1 MAAKRLKKHKN
12 KIKYIL
18 ISMCYNEKN
27 RYSDFFR
34 IYQKMRSFF
43 FFIFFTAITVTMV
56 HSEGPATLEPLQIPS
71 LMSSVRISGPL
82 DFCGEPV
89 ELDNRDVSERLE
101 KELLLTLWG
110 RPQVVLWIKR
120 SNRYFPIIEKM
131 LEEHKMPQDLK
142 YIAIAESAL
151 RPHAGSKKGAIGFW
165 QFLKS
170 SGRKY
175 GLSINSEKDERR
187 NIFRST
193 EAAIAYLKQLYDIL
207 GSWTLS
213 AAAYNMGENGL
224 QSEILA
230 QNTRN
235 FYHLYLP
242 LETQRYILRI
252 ISAKLILS
260 DPESYGFR
268 FTEKDLYPPLQFD
281 RIKLECF
288 QETPISVVAAA
299 ANTRFKVI
307 KDLNPEIRGHFLAAG
322 NHRILVPQG
331 AAGGFQAR
339 FKTLVD
345 QWLAENRERVYV
357 VKEGDSLS
365 AIAERFNVPLPAL
378 IIWNRLKLREPIH
391 PGQHLII
398 YSDEIK
404 VDTRQRE

>member
-1 MAAKRLKKHKN
+1 MKFYL
-12 KIKYIL
+12 
-18 ISMCYNEKN
+18 
-27 RYSDFFR
+27 
-34 IYQKMRSFF
+34 
-43 FFIFFTAITVTMV
+43 FIFCMVTVAVAPV
-56 HSEGPATLEPLQIPS
+56 HGESPATLEPIQFPS
-71 LMSSVRISGPL
+71 LISMVRISGAL

-89 ELDNRDVSERLE
+89 ELENRDVRERLE
-101 KELLLTLWG
+101 KELLLTLWD

-120 SNRYFPIIEKM
+120 STRYFPIIEKM
-131 LEEHKMPQDLK
+131 LKKHKMPEDLK

-170 SGRKY
+170 TGRKY

-193 EAAIAYLKQLYDIL
+193 EAAIAYFKQLYDIL

-213 AAAYNMGENGL
+213 AAAYNMGEQRL
-224 QSEILA
+224 LSEILA
-230 QNTRN
+230 QKTRYY
-235 FYHLYLP
+235 YHLYLP
-242 LETQRYILRI
+242 LETQRYLLRV
-252 ISAKLILS
+252 ISAKIILS
-260 DPESYGFR
+260 DPETYGFR

-281 RIKLECF
+281 RIKLECV
-288 QETPISVVAAA
+288 QETPISVIAEA

-322 NHRILVPQG
+322 NHWILVPKG
-331 AAGGFQAR
+331 AADGFQAR

-345 QWLAENRERVYV
+345 QWLAENRQRVYV

-365 AIAERFNVPLPAL
+365 AIAEQFNVPLPAL
-378 IIWNRLKLREPIH
+378 IIWNRLKLREHIH

-398 YSDEIK
+398 YSDEIDALTTK
-404 VDTRQRE
+404 RE